1 MHIFLGDHGECRADA
16 DLGGYHGSRPRRN
29 YHEEA
34 GSAGPALHFFAD
46 FEHYGVR
53 ENSAESTAY
62 GNERS

>member
-34 GSAGPALHFFAD
+34 GSAGPAL
-46 FEHYGVR
+46 R
-53 ENSAESTAY
+53 LL
-62 GNERS
+62 